1 MESKS
6 STILQ
11 ESIVIDKES
20 KSIGIEAF
28 ALVETA
34 NEEQLITGVSSLLA
48 TEVYITIF
56 ASE

>member
-6 STILQ
+6 STIVSNIQ

-20 KSIGIEAF
+20 NSIGIEAF

-34 NEEQLITGVSSLLA
+34 NEEQPTTGVYSLLA
-48 TEVYITIF
+48 TDM
-56 ASE
+56 